1 MNISLFLYNSAY
13 GKTISNPM
21 KHTDIKFGNKD
32 KSQRFINEPF
42 FKKATELGE
51 DLYEIEMGK
60 SHINWNLPNQV
71 SIDM

>member
-1 MNISLFLYNSAY
+1 
-13 GKTISNPM
+13 M
-21 KHTDIKFGNKD
+21 KHTDIKFANKD